1 MIFTHLFLLSTGN
14 RYNCKY
20 AFQGFNPPRQ
30 VRSRPVEMNQHS
42 DVSHQVD
49 RHNQAAATTVK
60 GLSLYSVVGGNNSV
74 DIAKLLASKHP
85 NEEGNLNDCDI
96 SEQKQSNSFHDHGTT
111 ETTELQS
118 TVKLGLKRSY
128 TERLDFESNR
138 ISRETTSLDGQIH
151 GMSQSGASNDGYAGD
166 ETMAPVLE
174 RVLRNVSNTT
184 DKPSLWSV
192 VGSKTSHTQGIPST
206 QIPSRNLTGTLGAPN
221 LYLVENKNNNSVG
234 YLSSSTSITS
244 DATVN
249 KGKRSTSQIL
259 ALINS
264 VRKLNSPEKS
274 KDATTVVNDLMCD
287 KQQVQKIDL
296 NHAAYTKPIQEKCEN
311 ELESACHS
319 KQEYP
324 LELDRNKS
332 SEISCADGVEKP
344 LIDAENLQSSVNDVS
359 DEAKENDRDVN
370 ENNTTS
376 GNSPCFELSF
386 SPLSNVSLT
395 DDEDPTKVTQ
405 TQSASQTS
413 SDNHSRITNPKV
425 NVSIEDREAI
435 PPDCQSEIAVDK
447 QPLKDGSNSYLISST
462 GIDEKSDGQKV
473 QSDSVTSVP
482 CETSATKTSTNFSPL
497 RTSLEGVNN
506 PGPQASISQEEKEAI
521 LGTDALNEMGQ
532 QDLVEPIALSQLT
545 EGSEK
550 LSDSQLLA
558 CVTMEESNFKEAPCT
573 PRCSDNETN
582 NVSIDQKNESACIA
596 ASRNHNAL
604 DDPRFSPDEH
614 NIQFTAS
621 DWLSR

>member
-1 MIFTHLFLLSTGN
+1 
-14 RYNCKY
+14 
-20 AFQGFNPPRQ
+20 
-30 VRSRPVEMNQHS
+30 MNENS
-42 DVSHQVD
+42 DISHQVD
-49 RHNQAAATTVK
+49 QPSNRTASTSMK
-60 GLSLYSVVGGNNSV
+60 GLSLYSVGGGNNNV
-74 DIAKLLASKHP
+74 DITKLLANKHP
-85 NEEGNLNDCDI
+85 NEEGSLNDCDI
-96 SEQKQSNSFHDHGTT
+96 SEQKESNSFHDHGTT

-118 TVKLGLKRSY
+118 TVKLGLRRSY
-128 TERLDFESNR
+128 AERLGFEPSK
-138 ISRETTSLDGQIH
+138 ISRETISLGRQMH
-151 GMSQSGASNDGYAGD
+151 TQSGVSNELYAGD

-184 DKPSLWSV
+184 DRPSLWSV
-192 VGSKTSHTQGIPST
+192 VGSKTSHTQEIPNTQGTPST
-206 QIPSRNLTGTLGAPN
+206 QVPSRNLTGSSGAPN
-221 LYLVENKNNNSVG
+221 LVSVENKNNNSTG
-234 YLSSSTSITS
+234 CLSSATSVAS
-244 DATVN
+244 DTTVS

-264 VRKLNSPEKS
+264 VRKLNSPGKA
-274 KDATTVVNDLMCD
+274 KDVTTVVNDLTCD
-287 KQQVQKIDL
+287 QQQMQKRDL
-296 NHAAYTKPIQEKCEN
+296 NNATHSKPIQEKCEN
-311 ELESACHS
+311 ERENACHS

-324 LELDRNKS
+324 LELDESKS
-332 SEISCADGVEKP
+332 PEISCADGVEKP
-344 LIDAENLQSSVNDVS
+344 FIDAENLHSSVNDVS
-359 DEAKENDRDVN
+359 DEAKGNDRNVN

-447 QPLKDGSNSYLISST
+447 QPLKDDSNSYLISST
-462 GIDEKSDGQKV
+462 GIDEKSDGKKV
-473 QSDSVTSVP
+473 QSDSIISVP
-482 CETSATKTSTNFSPL
+482 CETSATRTSTTSSPL

-506 PGPQASISQEEKEAI
+506 PRPQASISQEEKVEEKEAN
-521 LGTDALNEMGQ
+521 LGTDVLNEVGQ
-532 QDLVEPIALSQLT
+532 QDLVEPIASSQLT

-558 CVTMEESNFKEAPCT
+558 CVTMEESNFKEAPCIPT
-573 PRCSDNETN
+573 CSDNETN
-582 NVSIDQKNESACIA
+582 NVSIDQKNENACIA
-596 ASRNHNAL
+596 ASPNHSTL

>member
-1 MIFTHLFLLSTGN
+1 
-14 RYNCKY
+14 
-20 AFQGFNPPRQ
+20 
-30 VRSRPVEMNQHS
+30 MNEHS

-49 RHNQAAATTVK
+49 RPTAAASMK
-60 GLSLYSVVGGNNSV
+60 GLSLCSVVGWNNSV
-74 DIAKLLASKHP
+74 DITKLLASKHP
-85 NEEGNLNDCDI
+85 NEESNVNDCDMNV
-96 SEQKQSNSFHDHGTT
+96 QRQSNSFHDRWTT
-111 ETTELQS
+111 ETIASLS
-118 TVKLGLKRSY
+118 TAARGLRGSY

-138 ISRETTSLDGQIH
+138 ISRETTSLDSQMH

-166 ETMAPVLE
+166 ETIAPVLE

-184 DKPSLWSV
+184 DRPSLWSV
-192 VGSKTSHTQGIPST
+192 VGSKTSHKEGIQNT
-206 QIPSRNLTGTLGAPN
+206 EIPSRNLTGSSGAPN
-221 LYLVENKNNNSVG
+221 FFSVENKNNNSAG
-234 YLSSSTSITS
+234 CLSSSTSVTS
-244 DATVN
+244 DTMVS
-249 KGKRSTSQIL
+249 KGKRSTTQIL

-274 KDATTVVNDLMCD
+274 KDVTTVVNDLTCD
-287 KQQVQKIDL
+287 QQQMQKRDL
-296 NHAAYTKPIQEKCEN
+296 NNAAHTKPIQEKCEN
-311 ELESACHS
+311 ELENACHS

-324 LELDRNKS
+324 LELDKSKS
-332 SEISCADGVEKP
+332 SEISCTDGVEKP
-344 LIDAENLQSSVNDVS
+344 LIDAENLHSSVNDVS
-359 DEAKENDRDVN
+359 DEAKGNDRDVN

-405 TQSASQTS
+405 TQSVSQTS

-425 NVSIEDREAI
+425 HVSIEDGEAI
-435 PPDCQSEIAVDK
+435 PPDCQPETAVDK
-447 QPLKDGSNSYLISST
+447 QPLKDDSNSYLISST

-473 QSDSVTSVP
+473 QSDSVTSVT

-506 PGPQASISQEEKEAI
+506 PGPQASISQEEEKEAI
-521 LGTDALNEMGQ
+521 LGTDALNEVGQ

-573 PRCSDNETN
+573 PRCNDNETN

>member
-1 MIFTHLFLLSTGN
+1 
-14 RYNCKY
+14 
-20 AFQGFNPPRQ
+20 
-30 VRSRPVEMNQHS
+30 MNEHS

-60 GLSLYSVVGGNNSV
+60 GLSLYSVVGGNNNV
-74 DIAKLLASKHP
+74 DIMKLASKHP

-96 SEQKQSNSFHDHGTT
+96 SEQKQSNSFHDHEAT

-118 TVKLGLKRSY
+118 TVKLGLRRSY
-128 TERLDFESNR
+128 TERLDFKSNR
-138 ISRETTSLDGQIH
+138 ISRETTSLDSQIH

-184 DKPSLWSV
+184 DRPSLWSV

-206 QIPSRNLTGTLGAPN
+206 RVPSRNSTGTLGASS
-221 LYLVENKNNNSVG
+221 LYSVENKNNNSAG
-234 YLSSSTSITS
+234 CLSSSTSITG
-244 DATVN
+244 DTTVS

-264 VRKLNSPEKS
+264 VRKINSPEKS
-274 KDATTVVNDLMCD
+274 KNVATVVNDFTCHQQQ
-287 KQQVQKIDL
+287 KQKRDSNNVT
-296 NHAAYTKPIQEKCEN
+296 HTKAIQEKCEN
-311 ELESACHS
+311 ELENARYS
-319 KQEYP
+319 KQECP
-324 LELDRNKS
+324 LEHYKSKS

-344 LIDAENLQSSVNDVS
+344 LIDAENLHSSVNDVS
-359 DEAKENDRDVN
+359 DEAKGNGRDVN

-395 DDEDPTKVTQ
+395 DDEDPTKVTV

-413 SDNHSRITNPKV
+413 SDNHSRITNPKLH
-425 NVSIEDREAI
+425 VSIEDREAI
-435 PPDCQSEIAVDK
+435 HPDCQSEIAVDK
-447 QPLKDGSNSYLISST
+447 QPLKGDSNSCLIPSV
-462 GIDEKSDGQKV
+462 GIDEKSDRQKV

-482 CETSATKTSTNFSPL
+482 CETSATKTSTTFSPL
-497 RTSLEGVNN
+497 RTSLEGVNK
-506 PGPQASISQEEKEAI
+506 PGPQANIRQEQKVEEKEAN
-521 LGTDALNEMGQ
+521 LGTDVLNEVGR
-532 QDLVEPIALSQLT
+532 QDLVEPIASSQLT

-582 NVSIDQKNESACIA
+582 NVSIDQKNESGCII
-596 ASRNHNAL
+596 ASRNHSAL
-604 DDPRFSPDEH
+604 DDPKFSPDEH